1 MVLAQDLR
9 DAVLQAA
16 FSGNLTEQL
25 TSDTNVQ
32 ITIDIIKS
40 EKNALIKKKNA
51 RDDVNFPEID
61 EDEKAFLIPE
71 NWSWARIGD
80 VGIYK
85 KGPFGSALTKSMFIP
100 KSDDSIKVYEQKN
113 AIQKDFSLGDYY
125 ISKEYYEDKM
135 KSFTVESGD
144 LIVSCA
150 GTIGETYVMPDNI
163 ELGIINQALM
173 RILSLF
179 CCSESFLYPD
189 WTLCFLQT
197 SGN

>member
-163 ELGIINQALM
+163 ELGIINQLPYAV
-173 RILSLF
+173 
-179 CCSESFLYPD
+179 YA
-189 WTLCFLQT
+189 
-197 SGN
+197 